1 MMPPGAHGVLAH
13 YFHDEQRY
21 PVMQG
26 SLSIDEWETGL
37 DAYGARLIPAAEWI
51 ERAVS
56 GQTKDECCVTFD
68 DGLREAYV
76 IAKPSLDRRGLTA
89 AWNIYTGPLVGV
101 PNNLERWRWLR
112 NVGFGGIQEFYN
124 AWRGRISADL
134 VRMPGD
140 YLATR
145 SYLTTEDRRFR
156 FWRNTILPEQYESVM
171 IDLETTAG
179 CSWSPAH
186 HWLSFF
192 DIQELSRAGHII
204 GFHTHSHPTNMT
216 RLSVEQQA
224 LEYATSKGILEFC
237 LEHPVNT
244 MAHPCDSWTPDGMAW
259 LRANGLR
266 LAWGGTMQGQ
276 SPWHAPRRSAGE
288 WPL

>member
-1 MMPPGAHGVLAH
+1 MMPTGAHGILAH
-13 YFHDEQRY
+13 YFHDGHRY
-21 PVMQG
+21 PAMQG
-26 SLSIDEWETGL
+26 SLSLEAWEAGL
-37 DAYGARLIPAAEWI
+37 ERYGARLIPASEWI
-51 ERAVS
+51 DRAVA

-112 NVGFGGIQEFYN
+112 NVGFGSVHQFYD
-124 AWRGRISADL
+124 AWWAFLQAIPKVPDQ
-134 VRMPGD
+134 
-140 YLATR
+140 YLADR
-145 SYLTTEDRRFR
+145 SYLTWEDRSFR
-156 FWRNTILPEQYESVM
+156 YWRNCRVDPVHYESVM
-171 IDLETTAG
+171 SALEEQTG
-179 CSWSPAH
+179 HVWSATN

-192 DIQELSRAGHII
+192 DIQALDAAGHVI
-204 GFHTHSHPTNMT
+204 GFHTHSHPTNMA
-216 RLSVEQQA
+216 RLSLEQQA

-237 LEHPVNT
+237 LEHPVTT

-276 SPWHAPRRSAGE
+276 APWHAPRWSTGE
-288 WPL
+288 WAL